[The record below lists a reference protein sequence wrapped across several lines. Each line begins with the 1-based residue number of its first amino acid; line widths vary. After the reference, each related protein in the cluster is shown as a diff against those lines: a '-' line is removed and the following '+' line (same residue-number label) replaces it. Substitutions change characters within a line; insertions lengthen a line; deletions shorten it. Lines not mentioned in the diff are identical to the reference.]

1 MRERKPVRALSC
13 KAARQKNCG
22 GEGLGYK
29 AINVKQNTNVI
40 IVDEVGHKT
49 GKRLRGFKK

>member
-29 AINVKQNTNVI
+29 CEAK
-40 IVDEVGHKT
+40 HKCDYC
-49 GKRLRGFKK
+49 G